1 MCQTTYLTKRS
12 PCGTRS
18 VGKSNTP
25 VSTTIAILSLL
36 LPQGYS
42 ILINIYGK
50 PSLSHLT
57 PRYPISYHLA
67 PLCYLSILRLHCTTP
82 TTTTVTLTL
91 TTIGLSV
98 ILLYVTTVSVSNV
111 SVIILTLIRSSVY

>member
-18 VGKSNTP
+18 VGKPRTP

-42 ILINIYGK
+42 ILINVYGK
-50 PSLSHLT
+50 L
-57 PRYPISYHLA
+57 
-67 PLCYLSILRLHCTTP
+67 
-82 TTTTVTLTL
+82 
-91 TTIGLSV
+91 
-98 ILLYVTTVSVSNV
+98 
-111 SVIILTLIRSSVY
+111 

>member
-18 VGKSNTP
+18 VGKPRTP

-67 PLCYLSILRLHCTTP
+67 PLCYLSILRLPCTTLTP
-82 TTTTVTLTL
+82 TTTV
-91 TTIGLSV
+91 TIGLSV
-98 ILLYVTTVSVSNV
+98 ILLCVTTVSVSNV

>member
-12 PCGTRS
+12 PRGTRS
-18 VGKSNTP
+18 VGKLRTP

-67 PLCYLSILRLHCTTP
+67 PLCYLSILRLPCTTP
-82 TTTTVTLTL
+82 TVTLTL

>member
-18 VGKSNTP
+18 VGKPRTP

-50 PSLSHLT
+50 PSLSHPSHNT
-57 PRYPISYHLA
+57 TRSNHST
-67 PLCYLSILRLHCTTP
+67 PLCYLSILRLPCTTLTP
-82 TTTTVTLTL
+82 TTTV
-91 TTIGLSV
+91 TIGLSV
-98 ILLYVTTVSVSNV
+98 ILLCVTTVSVSNV

>member
-12 PCGTRS
+12 PRGTRS
-18 VGKSNTP
+18 VGKLRTP
-25 VSTTIAILSLL
+25 VSTTTAILSLL

-67 PLCYLSILRLHCTTP
+67 PLCYLSILRLP
-82 TTTTVTLTL
+82 LTTVTTVTDTL
-91 TTIGLSV
+91 TTLTVTIGLSV
-98 ILLYVTTVSVSNV
+98 ILLYVTTVNV
-111 SVIILTLIRSSVY
+111 SVIILTLTMSSVY

>member
-18 VGKSNTP
+18 VGKPRTP

-50 PSLSHLT
+50 PSLSHPSHNTTRSNHST
-57 PRYPISYHLA
+57 PPAVLCRHT
-67 PLCYLSILRLHCTTP
+67 PLIPYRFYYYY
-82 TTTTVTLTL
+82 
-91 TTIGLSV
+91 
-98 ILLYVTTVSVSNV
+98 LLY
-111 SVIILTLIRSSVY
+111 

>member
-18 VGKSNTP
+18 VGKLRTP

-50 PSLSHLT
+50 PSLSHPSHNT
-57 PRYPISYHLA
+57 TRSNHSI
-67 PLCYLSILRLHCTTP
+67 PLCYLSILRLP
-82 TTTTVTLTL
+82 LTTVTDTPTVTTTD

-98 ILLYVTTVSVSNV
+98 ILLYVTTVSVS
-111 SVIILTLIRSSVY
+111 VIILTLTMSSVY

>member
-18 VGKSNTP
+18 VGKPRTP

-50 PSLSHLT
+50 PSLSHPSHNT
-57 PRYPISYHLA
+57 TRSNHST
-67 PLCYLSILRLHCTTP
+67 PLCYLSILRLP
-82 TTTTVTLTL
+82 LTTVTD
-91 TTIGLSV
+91 TIGLSV
-98 ILLYVTTVSVSNV
+98 ILLYLTTVN
-111 SVIILTLIRSSVY
+111 VIILTLTMSSVY

>member
-18 VGKSNTP
+18 VGKPRTP

-67 PLCYLSILRLHCTTP
+67 PLCYLSILRLP
-82 TTTTVTLTL
+82 L

-98 ILLYVTTVSVSNV
+98 ILLCVTTVSVSNV
-111 SVIILTLIRSSVY
+111 SVIMSSVY

>member
-57 PRYPISYHLA
+57 PRYSISYHLA
-67 PLCYLSILRLHCTTP
+67 PLYYLSILRLPLT
-82 TTTTVTLTL
+82 TLTD
-91 TTIGLSV
+91 TIGLSV
-98 ILLYVTTVSVSNV
+98 ILLYVTTVSVS
-111 SVIILTLIRSSVY
+111 VIILTLTMSSVY

>member
-50 PSLSHLT
+50 PSLSHHT
-57 PRYPISYHLA
+57 PRYSISYHLA
-67 PLCYLSILRLHCTTP
+67 PLCYLSILRLPCTTLTP
-82 TTTTVTLTL
+82 TTTVTD
-91 TTIGLSV
+91 TIGLSV
-98 ILLYVTTVSVSNV
+98 ILLYVTTVSVSV
-111 SVIILTLIRSSVY
+111 SVIILTLIMSSVY